1 MDKEKSLSEWTY
13 PFSCE
18 TYLFVGKKPAAVM
31 FGKER
36 IDVKSWRGVYAAI
49 LKRCNENPKCHEMLM
64 YLRNKTAGKIRVFLS
79 DKPDGM
85 TRAYMID
92 TDLYGEIHYGSQTL
106 MHILRERIL
115 VPARFNYSDIYIVFR

>member
-36 IDVKSWRGVYAAI
+36 VDVKSWRGVYAAI
-49 LKRCNENPKCHEMLM
+49 LKRCNDDPKCHEMLM
-64 YLRNKTAGKIRVFLS
+64 YLRNKTAGKVRLFLS

-85 TRAYMID
+85 SQAYMID
-92 TDLYGEIHYGSQTL
+92 TDLYGEIHFGTESL
-106 MHILRERIL
+106 MHVLCKRIL
-115 VPARFNYSDIYIVFR
+115 DYTGFDYRSIKIVLK